1 MFLLMQASSGGAKE
15 LAGHVA
21 GIPGVVDAQVTSG
34 PYDVIGHVDVA
45 GPVAARSV
53 VEAVRTSKRLTR
65 LAVCRPVGAD
75 L

>member
-15 LAGHVA
+15 LASHVA
-21 GIPGVVDAQVTSG
+21 EIPGVVDAQVTSG
-34 PYDVIGHVDVA
+34 PYDVIGRVDVG

-53 VEAVRTSKRLTR
+53 VEAVRTSRRLTR
-65 LAVCRPVGAD
+65 LAVCSPMGTG